1 MEEVYVLML
10 ILYFVMGTVIAYL
23 SKKAGIKSTEDYY
36 VAGYRLGGLLSALT
50 YAATTYS
57 AFMMI
62 GLVGFAYATGAGA
75 FGFENMYLL
84 ATIFFLGFFA
94 PRVWKLAHERRW
106 ISPAEMLGDLYGS
119 KSLSLIIGLIYLIA
133 LIPYATAQL
142 VGIGNLFEGL
152 GAGYVIGVLFGVFII
167 FVWTVLAGI
176 WSVASTDVYQGLW
189 MISASLSFIFWI
201 VFFLLPGKGL
211 QVIDALGVLSEK
223 GYLGLTSFWSPVVFV
238 SFTVPWIFFAVTN
251 PQVVQRIY
259 MPRDKKALETMIKY
273 FALFGLSYTIIVVL
287 IGLFARSLSFLGLFP
302 VLNNRDLVTP
312 TLLSLTNPLLG
323 SFVFVSIIAAAVSTL
338 NSIILTLTSSIAH
351 DVLRLSRKDVKKSIL
366 VGRIVLVIIS
376 ITTGLLALAKPGFV
390 VELSVLSST
399 ILLSLA
405 VPTIY
410 AWIFPEKT
418 LGKGFAATL
427 SVLYGSILSIVL
439 SLVYGARKLF
449 VITLLGLP
457 VPLFIVASSTI
468 VFFIVMLAL
477 KKP

>member
-1 MEEVYVLML
+1 MKEVYVLM
-10 ILYFVMGTVIAYL
+10 ITLYFVAGTIIAYL
-23 SKKAGIKSTEDYY
+23 SKRAGIKSTEDYY
-36 VAGYRLGGLLSALT
+36 VAGYRLSGLLSALT

-62 GLVGFAYATGAGA
+62 GLVGFAYATGIGA

-94 PRVWKLAHERRW
+94 PRIWKLARERKW

-119 KSLSLIIGLIYLIA
+119 KTLSLIIGLIYLIA
-133 LIPYATAQL
+133 LVPYATAQL

-152 GAGYVIGVLFGVFII
+152 GAGYVAGVLFGVFII

-189 MISASLSFIFWI
+189 MITAALSFILWI

-211 QVIDALGVLSEK
+211 QVTDALNVLSEK

-259 MPRDKKALETMIKY
+259 MPRDKKALEAMIKY
-273 FALFGLSYTIIVVL
+273 FALFGLTYTIIVVL
-287 IGLFARSLSFLGLFP
+287 IGLFTRSLTFLGLFP
-302 VLNNRDLVTP
+302 VLSNRDLVTP

-338 NSIILTLTSSIAH
+338 NSIILTLTCSVAH
-351 DVLRLSRKDVKKSIL
+351 DVLRLSRKDVEKSIL
-366 VGRIVLVIIS
+366 VGRIVLVVIS
-376 ITTGLLALAKPGFV
+376 VITGLLALAKPGFV

-410 AWIFPEKT
+410 AWLFPQKT
-418 LGKGFAATL
+418 RGKGFAAII
-427 SVLYGSILSIVL
+427 SILYGVILSIRL
-439 SLVYGARKLF
+439 AIMYGAKKLF
-449 VITLLGLP
+449 VITLVGLP
-457 VPLFIVASSTI
+457 VPLFILLTSSI
-468 VFFIVMLAL
+468 FFFIVIIL